1 MQKFKPP
8 RRQSA
13 ILIVAAVL
21 GLLALVLVTCQ
32 GARGLHRARG
42 PKYVAETESWL
53 KAVRALGGDGMWL
66 VVRGY
71 HPGDDAIAIASNSPL
86 SHAVVL
92 DRTHSEVIE
101 AIGKGVVV
109 TPLDAFLRES
119 HRLQIIQPNG
129 WTPERGAAALARA
142 KSAIGKKYDLF
153 GIVGAPSADRYYCS
167 ELCLWS
173 MEITVDRT
181 GPNHVIHPRTM
192 TRYGKLLFD
201 SHERDARPDF

>member
-1 MQKFKPP
+1 MKWKPP

-13 ILIVAAVL
+13 ILIAAAVL

-42 PKYVAETESWL
+42 PEYAGETASWL
-53 KAVRALGGDGMWL
+53 KAVRKLGGDGMWL

-92 DRTHSEVIE
+92 DLTRSEVLE
-101 AIGKGVVV
+101 AIASGVVV
-109 TPLDAFLRES
+109 TPLEDFLRES
-119 HRLQIIQPNG
+119 HRLQIIKPNG

-153 GIVGAPSADRYYCS
+153 GIVGVPSSERFYCS

-173 MEITVDRT
+173 MEIAVDRA
-181 GPNHVIHPRTM
+181 GPNHVVHPRTM
-192 TRYGKLLFD
+192 TRYGTLLFD
-201 SHERDARPDF
+201 SKERDKKPDFQ